1 MWIDKES
8 EYQIHIFFS
17 AMTADIVKKRK
28 TLVLRKQLY
37 IKVNILLY
45 EHAAFLLNAIVIR

>member
-17 AMTADIVKKRK
+17 AMSADIVKKRK
-28 TLVLRKQLY
+28 NPGIQETTLHKSKHIAL
-37 IKVNILLY
+37 
-45 EHAAFLLNAIVIR
+45 

>member
-17 AMTADIVKKRK
+17 AMSADIAKKRK
-28 TLVLRKQLY
+28 TLVFMETTLHKSKHIAL
-37 IKVNILLY
+37 
-45 EHAAFLLNAIVIR
+45 